1 MRLRP
6 ARNSDHA
13 AVLSLAK
20 EAGFGM
26 TSLPPDADVLAE
38 KIEASVRSFEGRN
51 EKRGQETFFFVLED
65 PEKDNL
71 IAGTCGIKA
80 HVGLSQPFY
89 SYKLTTITQASQQL
103 DVFSKHTILQVTN
116 DLTGHTEIGSLF
128 LSPAYRRDRIGKMLS
143 LSRFMFMAAFGQ
155 YFDDVVLAEMRGV
168 HDAKGNA
175 PFYNAVA
182 RHFFQMPFAEA
193 DYINATQ
200 GNQFIN
206 DLMPKYPIYLE
217 LLPKTAQAVVGQVN
231 PASEPAKFML
241 QRQGFK
247 PSGYIDIFDAG
258 PTLLAE
264 REQIRTIR
272 ESEMV
277 KVTGIQNMEEDV
289 TKYLV
294 SNERFADFHV
304 TLGRMKPDAGGML
317 ISPKLADRLNVSVG
331 DMIRHAPI

>member
-6 ARNSDHA
+6 AKKSDHA
-13 AVLSLAK
+13 AVLALAK

-38 KIEASVRSFEGRN
+38 KIEASVASFEGAP
-51 EKRGQETFFFVLED
+51 EKKGKETFFFVLED
-65 PEKDNL
+65 PEKEGY
-71 IAGTCGIKA
+71 IAGTCGIKS
-80 HVGLSQPFY
+80 HVGLTQPFY

-116 DLTGHTEIGSLF
+116 DLTGYSEVGSLF
-128 LSPAYRRDRIGKMLS
+128 LNPAYRRDRIGKMLS
-143 LSRFMFMAAFGQ
+143 LSRFMFMAAYGD
-155 YFDDVVLAEMRGV
+155 YFADTVLAEMRGV
-168 HDAKGNA
+168 HDKEGNA

-182 RHFFQMPFAEA
+182 RHFFQMPFAKA

-217 LLPKTAQAVVGQVN
+217 LLPKPAQDVVGQVN

-241 QRQGFK
+241 ERQGFK
-247 PSGYIDIFDAG
+247 PSGYVDIFDGG

-264 REQIRTIR
+264 RSQIRSIR
-272 ESEMV
+272 ESALA
-277 KVTGIQNMEEDV
+277 KVVGVQVMEESA
-289 TKYLV
+289 TKYMV
-294 SNERFADFHV
+294 SNERFVDFHV
-304 TLGRMKPDAGGML
+304 AQGRMVLSAEGAQ
-317 ISPKLADRLNVSVG
+317 ISPKLAKNLNVSIG
-331 DMIRHAPI
+331 DTIRYLAI